1 MFLNRC
7 QVNCD
12 YKVNINNQ
20 LSVRSTCSNCEREN
34 FTSMSYKWELYVRDE
49 LTRNWTLDL
58 DLDSKAMTNT
68 SEKNLVLR
76 KNCLDVGRKYRL
88 IFRAENEGQ

>member
-1 MFLNRC
+1 
-7 QVNCD
+7 
-12 YKVNINNQ
+12 
-20 LSVRSTCSNCEREN
+20 
-34 FTSMSYKWELYVRDE
+34 MSYKWELYVRNE